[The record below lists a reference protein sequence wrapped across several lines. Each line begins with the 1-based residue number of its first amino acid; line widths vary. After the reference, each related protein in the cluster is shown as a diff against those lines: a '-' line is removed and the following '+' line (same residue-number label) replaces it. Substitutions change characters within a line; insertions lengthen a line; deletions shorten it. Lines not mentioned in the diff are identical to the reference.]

1 MAIGKNAVR
10 VPKCV
15 PMIAMVGKYDVLKYI
30 REFDKLN
37 GLKFVDYKLGEKK

>member
-10 VPKCV
+10 VPKCI
-15 PMIAMVGKYDVLKYI
+15 PYDRDGKNDVLKYI

-37 GLKFVDYKLGEKK
+37 SLKFVDYKLGEKK